1 MAVIGCGGVG
11 LAAIQAGRIAGAGR
25 VIAVDMVESKLETA
39 RQLGA
44 TDTVNAADCDPVAR
58 VHELSGGGVHHAF
71 EAIGLKQTAEQA
83 FRMLRNGGAATVI
96 GMIPVGTMVELH
108 GVDFLYEKKM
118 QGSNMGSNQFRV
130 DMPRF
135 VEMYLNGQLLLD
147 EMVSARIG
155 LDDVNDGFAAMK
167 AGEVARTVIMF

>member
-1 MAVIGCGGVG
+1 
-11 LAAIQAGRIAGAGR
+11 
-25 VIAVDMVESKLETA
+25 MVESKLETA

-44 TDTVNAADCDPVAR
+44 TDTVNAAEGDPVAR

-83 FRMLRNGGAATVI
+83 FRMLRNGATATVI

-108 GVDFLYEKKM
+108 GVDFLFEKRM

-147 EMVSARIG
+147 EMVSARIR
-155 LDDVNDGFAAMK
+155 LDDINDGFAAMK
-167 AGEVARTVIMF
+167 AGEVARSVIQF